1 MRTKKEDLPVALE
14 AGAAFS
20 RQTDWGEMT
29 VAYDG
34 VPAGFDSTSIDKGF
48 PGDRCPCPHWGYVL
62 KGRVRVRYAD
72 RDEIF
77 SAGDVYYME
86 PGHTMLVE
94 EDYEAV
100 EFSPRD
106 EWNKTKE
113 VIMRNLAAT
122 Q

>member
-1 MRTKKEDLPVALE
+1 MGVVAVERQFGQPRLIRMLTKETKN
-14 AGAAFS
+14 
-20 RQTDWGEMT
+20 
-29 VAYDG
+29 AYK
-34 VPAGFDSTSIDKGF
+34 KGRF
-48 PGDRCPCPHWGYVL
+48 ARSARRGRRYVL